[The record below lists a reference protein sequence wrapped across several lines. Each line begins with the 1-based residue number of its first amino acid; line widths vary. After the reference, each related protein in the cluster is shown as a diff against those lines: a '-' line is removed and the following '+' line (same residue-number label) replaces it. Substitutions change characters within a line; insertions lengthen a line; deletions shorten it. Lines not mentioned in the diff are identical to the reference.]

1 MDDQQK
7 ILIKI
12 INQLFEIQK
21 KTEGKPEL
29 SGINRNLTRINEYL
43 GEMSLSV
50 HNPVGEVYNETRT
63 DCEADIV
70 GKISGKMV
78 ITEVI
83 KPIIYFGNESR
94 KTIVQRGVV
103 IVQSA

>member
-21 KTEGKPEL
+21 KTEGKPEM
-29 SGINRNLTRINEYL
+29 SGISRNLARIHEYM
-43 GEMSLSV
+43 GEIGLSV
-50 HNPVGEVYNETRT
+50 HNPVGETYNETRT
-63 DCEADIV
+63 DCEANIA
-70 GKISGKMV
+70 GKISDKMV
-78 ITEVI
+78 IAEVI
-83 KPIIYFGNESR
+83 KPIIYSGNESR